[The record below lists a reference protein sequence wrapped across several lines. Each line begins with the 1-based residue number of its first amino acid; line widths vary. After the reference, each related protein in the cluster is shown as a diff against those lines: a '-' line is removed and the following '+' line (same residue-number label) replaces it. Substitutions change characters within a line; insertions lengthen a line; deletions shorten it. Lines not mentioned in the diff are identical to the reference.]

1 MRPALEVTGAWY
13 TGVTWNAWVMTG
25 VHAPLEQQR
34 ITASGPGAGEVVVQV
49 AGCGVSHA
57 DLAFVHHGIPP
68 RHRLPLV
75 LGHEI
80 SGWVRATGQ
89 GVDAT
94 LVDCPVVVP
103 STLPCGECDLCRVG
117 RRTICR
123 QQVMPGNDRHGGYAS
138 HVVVPGRFVCRVP
151 ERVLAT
157 HDLWELAPVAEAVST
172 PFQAVRRSGLQ
183 AGELAVV
190 IGIGGVGVHAVQ
202 IAAAVG
208 ARVLALDVNP
218 TKLRQALVAGAA
230 EALSVAGLKV
240 KDIREL
246 VRDRAEALGVS
257 PHAWRIF
264 EASGTKAGQEA
275 AFALLGYG
283 GSLAVIGY
291 AQDRVTVALS
301 SVVTYDAEVRGT
313 WSADP
318 QLYPEILSWIGAGRL
333 RLRPFVERHP
343 LGRINDVFDAVHQG
357 AVVRRAVLV
366 PEKA

>member
-25 VHAPLEQQR
+25 VHARLDQQR
-34 ITASGPGAGEVVVQV
+34 ITATGPGPGEVVVEV

-57 DLAFVHHGIPP
+57 DLAFVHHGVPP

-80 SGWVRATGQ
+80 AGWVRATGA
-89 GVDAT
+89 GVDAS
-94 LVDCPVVVP
+94 LVDRPVIVP
-103 STLPCGECDLCRVG
+103 SMLPCGECEQCRAG

-123 QQVMPGNDRHGGYAS
+123 RQVMPGNDRHGGFAS
-138 HVVVPGRFVCRVP
+138 HAVVPARFICPVP
-151 ERVLAT
+151 DRVLAT

-190 IGIGGVGVHAVQ
+190 IGIGGIGVHAVQ
-202 IAAAVG
+202 IAAALG

-218 TKLRQALVAGAA
+218 SRLRQALVAGAA
-230 EALSVAGLKV
+230 AARSVAGLKV

-246 VRDRAEALGVS
+246 VHDRAEALGAPS
-257 PHAWRIF
+257 HPWRIF

-283 GSLAVIGY
+283 GSLAVIGHT
-291 AQDRVTVALS
+291 QDRVTVALS
-301 SVVTYDAEVRGT
+301 NVMTYDAEVRGT

-343 LGRINDVFDAVHQG
+343 LARINEVFDAVHQG
-357 AVVRRAVLV
+357 ALVRRAVLV
-366 PEKA
+366 PEPA